1 MRESE
6 KTERERDRRR
16 EIKIWFLIY
25 LDTVRERVIEI
36 DRQIENEKMKGG
48 AKKERKQKREKQR
61 E

>member
-48 AKKERKQKREKQR
+48 AKKERKQKRKKQR